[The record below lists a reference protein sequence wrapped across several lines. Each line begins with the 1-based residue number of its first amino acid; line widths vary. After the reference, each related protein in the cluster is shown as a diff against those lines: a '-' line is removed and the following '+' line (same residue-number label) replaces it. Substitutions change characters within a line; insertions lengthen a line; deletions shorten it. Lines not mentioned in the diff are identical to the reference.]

1 MADLES
7 VEIGFTGGQ
16 VIGLRLES
24 GKLKDLRKSLEAA
37 EGWSDLETPTGV
49 VSLDLSQ
56 IQFVRTDKPS
66 GTVGFTG

>member
-16 VIGLRLES
+16 VIGVRLEA
-24 GKLKDLRKSLEAA
+24 GKLKDLRTQLDKA

-56 IQFVRTDKPS
+56 VQFVRTDKQTQ
-66 GTVGFTG
+66 TVGFTG